1 MSDLTELRE
10 RLRQQRP
17 VDWDQL
23 PDFPLY
29 MDQVLSYMDRQV
41 IRFDEEDTLT
51 ASMVNNYTKSGLVP
65 RAEGKKYN
73 RTHLAYLTAICVLK
87 HVMSTRDMDLLIRE
101 ELQGERPIREGYD
114 AFCASLD
121 KALRITAGEME
132 ERGEDSSLADNA
144 IHFALLSYAAGV
156 ASSPICDIAAPAA
169 RPRRRPP
176 AKKRK
181 RSARDMRDYVLMT
194 DSCCDLSASLAEELG
209 IFVLPLSLELSG
221 QTYHNYLDGR
231 EIGFSDFYNRIRAG
245 ETATT
250 SAISVGVFE
259 EAMRPFLESGKDI
272 LCLSFSSALSTT
284 YQSAVIA
291 AGEMAESFP
300 EAKIRVVDTLSAS
313 LGQGLLVY
321 LCARKKQAGLDIDAL
336 RDYAEQTKG
345 QVCHWFTVDDLNH
358 LKRGG
363 RVSATA
369 ALFGTMLSIKP
380 VLHVDDQGRLIPV
393 SKSRGRRAS
402 LTALVDRME
411 QTAVAPG
418 TQTVF
423 ISHGDCPEDASSW
436 PMRSAAASAR
446 RISGSTLWAPS
457 SAITPVPA
465 PWLCS
470 SWARSDKKRS

>member
-1 MSDLTELRE
+1 
-10 RLRQQRP
+10 
-17 VDWDQL
+17 
-23 PDFPLY
+23 
-29 MDQVLSYMDRQV
+29 
-41 IRFDEEDTLT
+41 
-51 ASMVNNYTKSGLVP
+51 
-65 RAEGKKYN
+65 
-73 RTHLAYLTAICVLK
+73 
-87 HVMSTRDMDLLIRE
+87 
-101 ELQGERPIREGYD
+101 
-114 AFCASLD
+114 
-121 KALRITAGEME
+121 
-132 ERGEDSSLADNA
+132 
-144 IHFALLSYAAGV
+144 
-156 ASSPICDIAAPAA
+156 
-169 RPRRRPP
+169 
-176 AKKRK
+176 
-181 RSARDMRDYVLMT
+181 MRDYVLMT

-209 IFVLPLSLELSG
+209 VFVLPLSLELSG

-231 EIGFSDFYNRIRAG
+231 EIGFSAFYDRIRAG

-291 AGEMAESFP
+291 AEEMAESFP
-300 EAKIRVVDTLSAS
+300 GAKIHVVDTLSAS

-393 SKSRGRRAS
+393 SKTRGRRAS

-411 QTAVAPG
+411 QTAIDPG
-418 TQTVF
+418 TQTIF
-423 ISHGDCPEDASSW
+423 ISHGDCPEDAQFV
-436 PMRSAAASAR
+436 ADEIR
-446 RISGSTLWAPS
+446 RRFGTEDIRINFVGPVIGNHSGPGTMALFFLG
-457 SAITPVPA
+457 TE
-465 PWLCS
+465 
-470 SWARSDKKRS
+470 R